1 MSGVT
6 EQKTLIIML
15 LGASVVIGLL
25 ISFVVLVGETRR
37 STIMK
42 ILDSLPGVVTA
53 GLAGIA
59 SYALF
64 HIVEHAIELP
74 NIGVI
79 AFILCAIATSVG
91 LGYWM
96 HNKTTNHH
104 PLVRIPSRLS
114 KSESAR

>member
-1 MSGVT
+1 
-6 EQKTLIIML
+6 ML

-42 ILDSLPGVVTA
+42 VLDSLPGVVTA
-53 GLAGIA
+53 GLTGLA

-64 HIVEHAIELP
+64 HVVEHSIELP
-74 NIGVI
+74 DSGAVV
-79 AFILCAIATSVG
+79 FILCAIATSIG

-96 HNKTTNHH
+96 HSKSGIQHA
-104 PLVRIPSRLS
+104 LVQIPSRAS
-114 KSESAR
+114 KH

>member
-6 EQKTLIIML
+6 EQKPLIMML

-37 STIMK
+37 ATIMK
-42 ILDSLPGVVTA
+42 TLDSLPGVVTA
-53 GLAGIA
+53 GLSGIA

-64 HIVEHAIELP
+64 HVVDHAVELP
-74 NIGVI
+74 SAGVV
-79 AFILCAIATSVG
+79 AFIFCAIATSIG

-96 HNKTTNHH
+96 HSKTAMHQH
-104 PLVRIPSRLS
+104 PLVQIPSRVS
-114 KSESAR
+114 KS

>member
-6 EQKTLIIML
+6 EQKPLIIML

-37 STIMK
+37 ATIMK

-53 GLAGIA
+53 GLTGIA

-64 HIVEHAIELP
+64 HVVEHALELP
-74 NIGVI
+74 AAGVV
-79 AFILCAIATSVG
+79 AYILCAVATSVG
-91 LGYWM
+91 VGYWM
-96 HNKTTNHH
+96 HSKTATHH
-104 PLVRIPSRLS
+104 HTLVQIPSRVS
-114 KSESAR
+114 KS

>member
-6 EQKTLIIML
+6 DQKPLIIML

-37 STIMK
+37 ATIMRV
-42 ILDSLPGVVTA
+42 LDSLPGVVTA
-53 GLAGIA
+53 GLTGIA

-64 HIVEHAIELP
+64 HVIEHAIELP
-74 NIGVI
+74 NVGAA
-79 AFILCAIATSVG
+79 AFILCAIATSIG

-96 HNKTTNHH
+96 HNKTASHH
-104 PLVRIPSRLS
+104 PLVQIPSRLS
-114 KSESAR
+114 KS

>member
-6 EQKTLIIML
+6 EQKQLMIML

-37 STIMK
+37 ATIMRV
-42 ILDSLPGVVTA
+42 LDSLPGVVTA

-64 HIVEHAIELP
+64 HVLKHAVELP
-74 NIGVI
+74 EFGVVV
-79 AFILCAIATSVG
+79 FILTAIATCGG

-96 HNKTTNHH
+96 HTRAAIQP
-104 PLVRIPSRLS
+104 PLVQIPSRLS
-114 KSESAR
+114 KS

>member
-6 EQKTLIIML
+6 EQNPLIIML

-37 STIMK
+37 ATIMK
-42 ILDSLPGVVTA
+42 VLDSLPGLVTA

-64 HIVEHAIELP
+64 HVVEHAVELP
-74 NIGVI
+74 EIGVVSF
-79 AFILCAIATSVG
+79 FILAIATCCG

-96 HNKTTNHH
+96 HSRATASA
-104 PLVRIPSRLS
+104 PLVQIPSRLS
-114 KSESAR
+114 KS